1 MKSENYRC
9 YVLTNSFIPC
19 CFLYTG
25 HLCINPWR
33 DLEHSTSFSSC
44 ECWNYSRQGGL
55 PLFLIPWGT
64 RNPLVSFDSIQM
76 SEACSFLSPALY
88 SSPRCRLVC
97 AVASLTP
104 SQESSFPYY
113 PRICHKPIVSFSKI
127 NLKSNHTC
135 FACPLPPAQ
144 SRSLNLLHGRPI
156 TTNVLLQHSLCSASR
171 VIVSKWNGLLP
182 CLI

>member
-9 YVLTNSFIPC
+9 YILTNSFMPC

-33 DLEHSTSFSSC
+33 DFEHSTLFSSC

-55 PLFLIPWGT
+55 PVFLIPWGI
-64 RNPLVSFDSIQM
+64 RNLLLSFDSIQM

-88 SSPRCRLVC
+88 SSPRFRLVC

-104 SQESSFPYY
+104 TLGSSLSLTPPHLSQSYCFFLQNKSQIQPYLFCV
-113 PRICHKPIVSFSKI
+113 PTTTSPVQVPQPFTWSPHNHKCSTPI
-127 NLKSNHTC
+127 
-135 FACPLPPAQ
+135 
-144 SRSLNLLHGRPI
+144 
-156 TTNVLLQHSLCSASR
+156 
-171 VIVSKWNGLLP
+171 
-182 CLI
+182 